1 MLPFESPHLQKH
13 KRLEFME
20 SLNEDHEFFEL
31 GDEICGTRPILAA
44 LEKYAEENA
53 AFFPIG

>member
-1 MLPFESPHLQKH
+1 
-13 KRLEFME
+13 ME